1 MSSVTGAPAVSV
13 ECYLR
18 EYSRLRASAVVQP
31 DGSCG
36 KLAGAVF
43 DPDDWRIG
51 MLLVDDGDRWRVGT
65 GAIDHVG
72 DDPPEIVLRP
82 EWELRVASARPAHR
96 VETDRLLAYAL
107 ITRDGAVGRIADLLI
122 NIDNWRIKFF
132 VVDNGRRPV
141 LLHVEW
147 TRRVDT
153 QSRKVFVDVPA
164 RAFESAPRY
173 AGIAV
178 MTPGYE
184 DVVNR
189 HYTRRD
195 FV

>member
-1 MSSVTGAPAVSV
+1 M

-18 EYSRLRASAVVQP
+18 EYGRLRASAVVQP
-31 DGSCG
+31 DGSRG
-36 KLAGAVF
+36 RFAGAVF
-43 DPDDWRIG
+43 DGDDWRIDT
-51 MLLVDDGDRWRVGT
+51 LLVDDGHRWRVST
-65 GAIDHVG
+65 GAVDHMT

-82 EWELRVASARPAHR
+82 GWELRIASARPAGR

-107 ITRDGAVGRIADLLI
+107 IARDGAAGGVADLLI

-141 LLHVEW
+141 LLHVAW
-147 TRRVDT
+147 TRRVDAS
-153 QSRKVFVDVPA
+153 SRKIFVDVPA
-164 RAFESAPRY
+164 RAFESAPEY
-173 AGIAV
+173 TGIGV